1 MRKREGWREKGQGT
15 RRGER
20 EGRMELERERRDRE
34 VGGLHF
40 LWSSEQ
46 KAAGPP
52 THNEQ
57 IKTHVVRHENGG
69 Y

>member
-1 MRKREGWREKGQGT
+1 
-15 RRGER
+15 
-20 EGRMELERERRDRE
+20 MELERERRDRE
-34 VGGLHF
+34 GLGEVDGLHF